1 MNNLKR
7 GINNQAL
14 GLLPWLLFIFLNDHL
29 PCTLSFIA
37 SISICIVCLFL
48 YQALKKKTIY
58 HHLLLPVAVSIFLY
72 TLILGFHS
80 SFLSYLYLPLIME
93 ILLMISL
100 TFVLLSKRIIF
111 KRFRSSQQPADK
123 RILLRVSLDEFFFV
137 NRLLLGVY
145 TFHIFILF
153 AYRLI
158 PEEARMYA
166 LEQFLFQKLGLV
178 LGFLLILYEQIRVSW
193 IKKNLR
199 LEIWLPVLDEKKKV
213 IGRIAHSVSGTLS
226 KKYYHPI
233 VRIAVIYR
241 GMLYLIHRSKE
252 TFLLPDTIDYPFCGY
267 ILYQYG
273 VKDTVQDLLEDF
285 SEYKELNPQF
295 QINYTFENEKV
306 KHLVYLYT
314 LRIKT
319 EKVMEAI
326 SRLGGKLW
334 TIKQIEENLKSGIF
348 SEHFEQEFDYLQNT
362 ILLADSFYNTKE
374 LQP

>member
-1 MNNLKR
+1 MKSRCQLK
-7 GINNQAL
+7 L
-14 GLLPWLLFIFLNDHL
+14 TVLN
-29 PCTLSFIA
+29 SQSEA
-37 SISICIVCLFL
+37 SP
-48 YQALKKKTIY
+48 
-58 HHLLLPVAVSIFLY
+58 HHVHRP
-72 TLILGFHS
+72 
-80 SFLSYLYLPLIME
+80 
-93 ILLMISL
+93 
-100 TFVLLSKRIIF
+100 
-111 KRFRSSQQPADK
+111 
-123 RILLRVSLDEFFFV
+123 
-137 NRLLLGVY
+137 
-145 TFHIFILF
+145 
-153 AYRLI
+153 
-158 PEEARMYA
+158 MYA

-295 QINYTFENEKV
+295 QINYTFENEKG

-319 EKVMEAI
+319 EKVMDPVSSVNI
-326 SRLGGKLW
+326 LNKNL
-334 TIKQIEENLKSGIF
+334 TIYK
-348 SEHFEQEFDYLQNT
+348 
-362 ILLADSFYNTKE
+362 ILFC
-374 LQP
+374 